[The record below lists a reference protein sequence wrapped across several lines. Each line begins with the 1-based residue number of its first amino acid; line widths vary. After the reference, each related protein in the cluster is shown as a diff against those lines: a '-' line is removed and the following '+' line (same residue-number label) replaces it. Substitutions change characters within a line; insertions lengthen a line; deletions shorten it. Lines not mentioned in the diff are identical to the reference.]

1 MVLTFGAFRLAFA
14 TFSVSGVLRPE
25 GLDFVEWEVGV
36 GLAWDSGTDNGLF
49 NAAATSAAP
58 LVGRIN
64 VQNWHKCVP
73 IG

>member
-1 MVLTFGAFRLAFA
+1 MVLTFGAFRLDFG

-25 GLDFVEWEVGV
+25 GFDFVEREVVV
-36 GLAWDSGTDNGLF
+36 GLTWDSGTDNGFF